1 VFENRVLRKIF
12 RPKTEKVTGGWRELH
27 NEELND
33 LYFSQNVIHYQ
44 IKKIEMGGAYFS
56 QNVIHYQIKKI
67 EMGGACNTYG
77 REEVNTG
84 FLWGNL
90 RETDHLG
97 DLRVDGRITLE

>member
-1 VFENRVLRKIF
+1 MFENRVLRKIF

-44 IKKIEMGGAYFS
+44 IKKIEMGGGS
-56 QNVIHYQIKKI
+56 ITCEGDKRCIQ
-67 EMGGACNTYG
+67 
-77 REEVNTG
+77 G
-84 FLWGNL
+84 FGENL

-97 DLRVDGRITLE
+97 DLRVDGTITLE